1 MKGHYR
7 KKSKKALQVA
17 CLSACLVTAWAAP
30 NYACGGSGEE
40 PCAVPEPP
48 SIALVAAGV
57 AAAGVA
63 AIFVHKKTSR
73 KQ

>member
-30 NYACGGSGEE
+30 NYADGGSVF
-40 PCAVPEPP
+40 PVPEPA
-48 SIALVAAGV
+48 SIAFAAVGV
-57 AAAGVA
+57 AAAVL
-63 AIFVHKKTSR
+63 VHKKKSR
-73 KQ
+73 KR

>member
-1 MKGHYR
+1 MTGHYR

-17 CLSACLVTAWAAP
+17 CLSTCLVTAWAAP
-30 NYACGGSGEE
+30 NYACGPSGD
-40 PCAVPEPP
+40 PCAVPEPA
-48 SIALVAAGV
+48 SSTLAAVGV

-63 AIFVHKKTSR
+63 AIFVHKKTLR